1 MSPALKS
8 VFFISTSADAFLN
21 HPSISHRLRHEDCFS
36 SKSRVRIED
45 AAEEETMRTNV
56 EHHLDTTLGELIA
69 AVSDAALEVCNDK
82 DTAYLLASIALE
94 DILAS
99 DVRRGAKAPSPVSR
113 EQLRKN
119 VISLRPAGL

>member
-1 MSPALKS
+1 
-8 VFFISTSADAFLN
+8 
-21 HPSISHRLRHEDCFS
+21 
-36 SKSRVRIED
+36 
-45 AAEEETMRTNV
+45 MRTNV